1 MTGNGTRSLV
11 RIMKPRSV
19 LVGAVT
25 ALVVTLPL
33 ARPAAAEDPLQAG
46 WLDPV
51 IEILPPRPVPHTPYT
66 GSICPHPRQS
76 PGPVRTTAS
85 SAGAPSC
92 IDATIAEM
100 QRRLDRDAA
109 ACDHDAIFGL
119 AYLRVTEDVREA
131 VNTGWF
137 DDEVWL
143 GQVDAVFADLYFDAM
158 DAWHRGDT
166 ASVPTAWRIALQ
178 AADDRS
184 MTGLGNFLLAMNAHV
199 NRDFSYVL
207 AEVGLTAAS
216 GASHKPDHNA
226 YNPRLDALMD
236 PVFSE
241 EAARFDPAF
250 DDFSVAG
257 IDAAA
262 AGTIMRGWREMVWRN
277 AENLVLARTPL
288 ERFLAKRAIEEYAA
302 TQARLIRVTFASPSS
317 TARDQWCA
325 DHG

>member
-1 MTGNGTRSLV
+1 MRLGRALV
-11 RIMKPRSV
+11 C
-19 LVGAVT
+19 AVT
-25 ALVVTLPL
+25 ALLVTLPL
-33 ARPAAAEDPLQAG
+33 GSPAVAEDPIQAG

-66 GSICPHPRQS
+66 GSICPD
-76 PGPVRTTAS
+76 
-85 SAGAPSC
+85 GAPSC
-92 IDATIAEM
+92 IDATIVEM

-119 AYLRVTEDVREA
+119 AYLRVTEDVRRA
-131 VNTGWF
+131 VNVGWF
-137 DDEVWL
+137 ADEVWL

-216 GASHKPDHNA
+216 GESHKPDHNA

-257 IDAAA
+257 VDAAA

-277 AENLVLARTPL
+277 AEQLVLARTPL
-288 ERFLAKRAIEEYAA
+288 ERILAERAIEEYAA
-302 TQARLIRVTFASPSS
+302 TQARLIRVAFASPSS
-317 TARDQWCA
+317 AARDQWCA

>member
-1 MTGNGTRSLV
+1 MRSTLV
-11 RIMKPRSV
+11 C
-19 LVGAVT
+19 AVT
-25 ALVVTLPL
+25 ALLVTLPL
-33 ARPAAAEDPLQAG
+33 GSPAVAEDPLQAG

-51 IEILPPRPVPHTPYT
+51 IEILPPRPVPHTPYA
-66 GSICPHPRQS
+66 GSICQD
-76 PGPVRTTAS
+76 
-85 SAGAPSC
+85 GAPSC

-119 AYLRVTEDVREA
+119 AYLRVTEDVRNA

-236 PVFSE
+236 PVFAE

-288 ERFLAKRAIEEYAA
+288 ERLLAKRTIEEYAA
-302 TQARLIRVTFASPSS
+302 TQARLIRLTFASPSS
-317 TARDQWCA
+317 TARDRWCA